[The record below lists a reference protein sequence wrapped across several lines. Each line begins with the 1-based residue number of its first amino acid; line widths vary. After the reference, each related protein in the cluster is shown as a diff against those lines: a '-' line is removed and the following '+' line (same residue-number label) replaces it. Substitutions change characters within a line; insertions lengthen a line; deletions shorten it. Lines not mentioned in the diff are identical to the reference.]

1 MSSRRRGRIFRP
13 MAQRPDIGWLQRWA
27 VGCNRPC
34 DVCSS
39 GESADCPSVC
49 TAQSLFAATDCYTL
63 VRLANKQRKIA
74 AFIALKVNDSLWRR
88 DGSVWRFRPRKSHP
102 GSLYLCT
109 QATGR
114 IARLHAAVGIGSPAI
129 RLRTDFYV
137 CRNIARC
144 VSSNSILF
152 GLLPK
157 TLAMAFVFS
166 PRQSTNFVLLCTRL
180 VENVALAGG
189 RAVPPKSGSLISN
202 LRSERSWWLMLR
214 NH

>member
-13 MAQRPDIGWLQRWA
+13 MAQRPDIGWLQHWA
-27 VGCNRPC
+27 VSSNRPC

-39 GESADCPSVC
+39 GESADCPSAC
-49 TAQSLFAATDCYTL
+49 TAQSPFVATDRHSL
-63 VRLANKQRKIA
+63 VRMANKQGKNVGYIVSTGGGSLWRR
-74 AFIALKVNDSLWRR
+74 NDSLWR
-88 DGSVWRFRPRKSHP
+88 FQFRKSRL
-102 GSLYLCT
+102 GSLYLCNR
-109 QATGR
+109 ATER
-114 IARLHAAVGIGSPAI
+114 TMRLHAAVGIGSPAI

-137 CRNIARC
+137 RQNIARC

-189 RAVPPKSGSLISN
+189 WAVPPKSGSLFPN
-202 LRSERSWWLMLR
+202 LRS
-214 NH
+214 

>member
-1 MSSRRRGRIFRP
+1 MSSCKCGRMFRP
-13 MAQRPDIGWLQRWA
+13 TAQRPDIGWLQHWA
-27 VGCNRPC
+27 VGCNHPC
-34 DVCSS
+34 DVCLS
-39 GESADCPSVC
+39 GESADCPANCPFVA
-49 TAQSLFAATDCYTL
+49 TDRQSL
-63 VRLANKQRKIA
+63 VRMANKQGKIA
-74 AFIALKVNDSLWRR
+74 AFIVLNVDDSFWRRNDSLWC
-88 DGSVWRFRPRKSHP
+88 FRLQR
-102 GSLYLCT
+102 GRIVSLYLCT
-109 QATGR
+109 RATGR

-137 CRNIARC
+137 RRNIARC
-144 VSSNSILF
+144 VSSYSILF

-189 RAVPPKSGSLISN
+189 WAVPPKSGSLFPN
-202 LRSERSWWLMLR
+202 LRLERAWWLMSR

>member
-1 MSSRRRGRIFRP
+1 MVSRKCGRMFRP
-13 MAQRPDIGWLQRWA
+13 TGQQSDIGWLQYWA
-27 VGCNRPC
+27 VSSNRPC

-39 GESADCPSVC
+39 GESADCPSAC
-49 TAQSLFAATDCYTL
+49 TAQSPFVATDRHSL
-63 VRLANKQRKIA
+63 VRTANKQGKIA
-74 AFIALKVNDSLWRR
+74 AFIALKVDDSLWCRNDSLWR
-88 DGSVWRFRPRKSHP
+88 FRPRRCRIV
-102 GSLYLCT
+102 SLYLCT
-109 QATGR
+109 RATGR
-114 IARLHAAVGIGSPAI
+114 IARLHAAVGTGSSAI

-137 CRNIARC
+137 RRNIARC
-144 VSSNSILF
+144 VSSNSIRF

-189 RAVPPKSGSLISN
+189 WAVPPKSGSLIPS
-202 LRSERSWWLMLR
+202 LRSERAWWLMSR

>member
-1 MSSRRRGRIFRP
+1 MASRKCERMFRP
-13 MAQRPDIGWLQRWA
+13 TAQRPDIGWLQHWA
-27 VGCNRPC
+27 VGYNHPC
-34 DVCSS
+34 DARSS
-39 GESADCPSVC
+39 VELSGCPSNFLSQLSSVASNC
-49 TAQSLFAATDCYTL
+49 PSS
-63 VRLANKQRKIA
+63 VRMANKQGKIA
-74 AFIALKVNDSLWRR
+74 AFVALKVDDSLWCRNDSLWR
-88 DGSVWRFRPRKSHP
+88 FRLRRSRI

-109 QATGR
+109 RATGR
-114 IARLHAAVGIGSPAI
+114 IARLHAAVENGSPAI

-137 CRNIARC
+137 RRNIARC
-144 VSSNSILF
+144 VSSYSILF

-189 RAVPPKSGSLISN
+189 RAVPPKSGSLFPN
-202 LRSERSWWLMLR
+202 LRSERAWWLMSR

>member
-1 MSSRRRGRIFRP
+1 MASRKCGQMFRP
-13 MAQRPDIGWLQRWA
+13 TAQRPDIGWLQHWA
-27 VGCNRPC
+27 VGNNRPC

-39 GESADCPSVC
+39 SESADCPANCPFV
-49 TAQSLFAATDCYTL
+49 AADRHSL
-63 VRLANKQRKIA
+63 VRMANKQGKIA
-74 AFIALKVNDSLWRR
+74 AFIALKADDSLWRRNDSLWR
-88 DGSVWRFRPRKSHP
+88 FRLRKSRL
-102 GSLYLCT
+102 GSFYLCT
-109 QATGR
+109 RATGR
-114 IARLHAAVGIGSPAI
+114 IARLHAAVENGSPAI

-137 CRNIARC
+137 RRNIARC
-144 VSSNSILF
+144 VSSNSIRF

-189 RAVPPKSGSLISN
+189 WAVPPKSGSLFPN
-202 LRSERSWWLMLR
+202 LRSGSAWWLMLR